1 MRKYTPFMMAAT
13 LLFAVS
19 MFAQSSSQNPATQNS
34 GAAAQSNSSSTSST
48 GANQNPSGAQT
59 TMPSSTS
66 SSPSTSSNATQNPT
80 QSSSNSQNSAENS
93 ASTQDQ
99 TMEGC
104 LVKEQTDYFIQPV
117 SGSRMRL
124 RADNQDLSGY
134 VGQDVRVHGRHWNP
148 NAQNNENSSQASS
161 QPSGAPV
168 TGAVATNKGN
178 EAGEQF
184 EVSRVDV
191 VSATCPAN
199 GTATPH

>member
-1 MRKYTPFMMAAT
+1 MRKYTPLMMAAT

-19 MFAQSSSQNPATQNS
+19 MFAQSSGQNPATQNS
-34 GAAAQSNSSSTSST
+34 GAAAQSNSTSTSSMN
-48 GANQNPSGAQT
+48 ANQSSSGAQT

-66 SSPSTSSNATQNPT
+66 SSPSTSQNP
-80 QSSSNSQNSAENS
+80 SSSQNSASNS
-93 ASTQDQ
+93 ASGQEES
-99 TMEGC
+99 MEGC

-117 SGSRMRL
+117 SGERMRL

-134 VGQDVRVHGRHWNP
+134 VGQDVRIHGRHWNP

-168 TGAVATNKGN
+168 TGAVATSKGN

-184 EVSRVDV
+184 EVSKVDV

-199 GTATPH
+199 GTSTPH

>member
-1 MRKYTPFMMAAT
+1 MRKYTPLMMAAT

-34 GAAAQSNSSSTSST
+34 GAAAQSNSSSTSSS
-48 GANQNPSGAQT
+48 GANQSSSGAQSA
-59 TMPSSTS
+59 MPSSTS
-66 SSPSTSSNATQNPT
+66 SSPSTSQNP
-80 QSSSNSQNSAENS
+80 SSSQNSASDS
-93 ASTQDQ
+93 ASGQDEL
-99 TMEGC
+99 MEGC

-117 SGSRMRL
+117 SGERMRL

-178 EAGEQF
+178 EAGEQI
-184 EVSRVDV
+184 EVSKVDV

-199 GTATPH
+199 GTSTPH

>member
-1 MRKYTPFMMAAT
+1 MRKYTPLMMAAT

-34 GAAAQSNSSSTSST
+34 GAAAQSNSSSTSSS
-48 GANQNPSGAQT
+48 GANQSSSGAQSA
-59 TMPSSTS
+59 MPSSTS
-66 SSPSTSSNATQNPT
+66 SSPSTSQNP
-80 QSSSNSQNSAENS
+80 SSSQNSASNS
-93 ASTQDQ
+93 ASGQDEL
-99 TMEGC
+99 MEGC

-117 SGSRMRL
+117 SGERMRL

-134 VGQDVRVHGRHWNP
+134 VGQDVRIHGRHWNP

-178 EAGEQF
+178 EAGEQI
-184 EVSRVDV
+184 EVSKVDV

-199 GTATPH
+199 GTSTPH

>member
-1 MRKYTPFMMAAT
+1 MRKYTRLMMAST
-13 LLFAVS
+13 LLFALS

-34 GAAAQSNSSSTSST
+34 GTAAQSSGSSTSST
-48 GANQNPSGAQT
+48 DANQNPSGAQT
-59 TMPSSTS
+59 SMPSSTS
-66 SSPSTSSNATQNPT
+66 SSPSASSNATQ
-80 QSSSNSQNSAENS
+80 SASGSQNSANNS
-93 ASTQDQ
+93 ASGQEE

-104 LVKEQTDYFIQPV
+104 LVKEQTDYFVQPV

-134 VGQDVRVHGRHWNP
+134 VGQDVRIHGRHWNP

-178 EAGEQF
+178 QAGEQF
-184 EVSRVDV
+184 EVSKVDV
-191 VSATCPAN
+191 VSATCPTN
-199 GTATPH
+199 GAGTPH

>member
-1 MRKYTPFMMAAT
+1 
-13 LLFAVS
+13 
-19 MFAQSSSQNPATQNS
+19 
-34 GAAAQSNSSSTSST
+34 
-48 GANQNPSGAQT
+48 
-59 TMPSSTS
+59 
-66 SSPSTSSNATQNPT
+66 
-80 QSSSNSQNSAENS
+80 
-93 ASTQDQ
+93 
-99 TMEGC
+99 MEGC